1 MWYSTCGT
9 EVNYMAI
16 VTTRH
21 LIVTD
26 QSVRV
31 LRWTYRRDHDAVV
44 CELGLNADNSA
55 YELRVNLPWNP
66 VDLSTEL
73 FHDATSAFD
82 RHAALERMLVD
93 AGWMLEAFESD
104 RIFRSA

>member
-1 MWYSTCGT
+1 
-9 EVNYMAI
+9 MAI
-16 VTTRH
+16 VTTRQ

-26 QSVRV
+26 RSVRV
-31 LRWTYRRDHDAVV
+31 LRWTFRRGDDAVV

-55 YELRVNLPWNP
+55 YELRVDPAWNP
-66 VDLSTEL
+66 VGLSTEL

-93 AGWMLEAFESD
+93 GGWVLEAFESD